1 MRLALAGP
9 GRAGRA
15 VAIAANGAGHEIVAV
30 AGRDAARTSAAAGQF
45 EAVPLAIGEPI
56 PPVDLVIVAVRD
68 DVIATVAGQIAP
80 VARNAAAGVVHLSGA
95 VHVDALSAFGDHG
108 VGIGSFHPLQTI
120 PTPALGARRLP
131 GSWVAVTAEE
141 PLRST
146 LHGFARSMGCH
157 PFDLAD
163 SDRTTY
169 HAAAAAAAN
178 FPVAALVMAQRL
190 FERAGVPFEA
200 ARPLVEAVI
209 ANAFDTTPRASLTGP
224 IARGDTGT
232 VEAQRA
238 AVLAAAPDFAP
249 AFDSMAEATST
260 IVGASQDQEQR

>member
-9 GRAGRA
+9 GRAGQA

-30 AGRDAARTSAAAGQF
+30 AGRDAGRTTAAAGRF
-45 EAVPLAIGEPI
+45 DAVSLAIGDPI

-68 DVIATVAGQIAP
+68 DAIATVAGRIAP

-95 VHVDALSAFGDHG
+95 VPVDALDAFGGHG
-108 VGIGSFHPLQTI
+108 VDIGSFHPLQTI
-120 PTPALGARRLP
+120 PTPTLGARRLAGP
-131 GSWVAVTAEE
+131 WVGVTAEE

-146 LHGFARSMGCH
+146 LHGFARSMGCR

-163 SDRTTY
+163 SDRAAY

-178 FPVAALVMAQRL
+178 FPVAALVMARRL
-190 FERAGVPFEA
+190 FEVAGVPFDA

-209 ANAFDTTPRASLTGP
+209 ANSFDTTPRASLTGP
-224 IARGDTGT
+224 IARGDAGT
-232 VEAQRA
+232 VEMQRA
-238 AVLAAAPDFAP
+238 AVRATVPELAP
-249 AFDSMAEATST
+249 AFDAMVEATSV
-260 IVGASQDQEQR
+260 IAASSPGEEDR